1 MLGSDVLASR
11 GITRAHF
18 SEGFPLPESYRM
30 AVSYKPMEVISW
42 LFPFMATH
50 LLFPASFDT
59 KRQILSHSHQKQE
72 GRSVSPTLGF

>member
-18 SEGFPLPESYRM
+18 SEGFPLPKSYRM